1 MRVLLADDHQLML
14 EGLRSVLE
22 AHGIEVVGMATDGLE
37 CLAEAREQHPDVI
50 LMEVAMPRCDG
61 LRATRLVKSEM
72 PEIQVIM
79 LSATADDHDLFRADV
94 EAGRG
99 FLLKSMDAADLI
111 SALGAQRCATCPR
124 WPGPGQPAAPANSP
138 AATTVRRPPR
148 SPIRPAEAPAAGDA
162 SGHDPRLTARQEDT
176 HAAGAGSV
184 LREVAARVWLTPRTI
199 KYHMGEI
206 MRKLHL
212 DNRAQVLAYAGAGPR
227 RGGPRRPSRQ
237 GVHQLVTGARLSST
251 LSLRTVRYLCRGQW
265 LRRACK
271 EDASVA

>member
-79 LSATADDHDLFRADV
+79 LSATADDHDLF
-94 EAGRG
+94 EAVKAGATG

-111 SALGAQRCATCPR
+111 SA
-124 WPGPGQPAAPANSP
+124 
-138 AATTVRRPPR
+138 
-148 SPIRPAEAPAAGDA
+148 IEA
-162 SGHDPRLTARQEDT
+162 
-176 HAAGAGSV
+176 
-184 LREVAARVWLTPRTI
+184 
-199 KYHMGEI
+199 
-206 MRKLHL
+206 
-212 DNRAQVLAYAGAGPR
+212 RALW
-227 RGGPRRPSRQ
+227 SRF
-237 GVHQLVTGARLSST
+237 GL
-251 LSLRTVRYLCRGQW
+251 
-265 LRRACK
+265 
-271 EDASVA
+271 

>member
-79 LSATADDHDLFRADV
+79 LSATADDHDLF
-94 EAGRG
+94 EAVKAGATG

-111 SALGAQRCATCPR
+111 SALKDALRDVPPLA
-124 WPGPGQPAAPANSP
+124 PGLANRLLSEFARSYHSSAPAQIADP
-138 AATTVRRPPR
+138 T
-148 SPIRPAEAPAAGDA
+148 PAEAPAAGDA
-162 SGHDPRLTARQEDT
+162 SGHDPRLTARQEEILT
-176 HAAGAGSV
+176 LLAQGQSYK
-184 LREVAARVWLTPRTI
+184 EVAAQVWLTPRTI

-212 DNRAQVLAYAGAGPR
+212 DNRAQVLAYAGR
-227 RGGPRRPSRQ
+227 RGLGVTANGDRPDK
-237 GVHQLVTGARLSST
+237 VST
-251 LSLRTVRYLCRGQW
+251 SY
-265 LRRACK
+265 
-271 EDASVA
+271 